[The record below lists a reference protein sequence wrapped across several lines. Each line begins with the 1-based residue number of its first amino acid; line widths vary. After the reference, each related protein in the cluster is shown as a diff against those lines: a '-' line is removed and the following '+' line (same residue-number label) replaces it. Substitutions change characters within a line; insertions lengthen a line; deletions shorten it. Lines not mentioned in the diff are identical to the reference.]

1 MKAMLVVNP
10 SASAVTARN
19 RVMIQNALSADHD
32 LTVHETNRRGHAT
45 RLAQSASLEGYDVVV
60 ALGGDGTVNE
70 VANGLARTETALG
83 VLPGGSTNVFSRTL
97 GFDNEP
103 IAAVHQLLDAL
114 GRQSIRSVGLGNVN
128 GRFFCFHVGV
138 GLDAAV
144 VEQVERRG
152 QLKRWIGHPLFLFAA
167 LDTWAR
173 RYNRTSPPFRVET
186 TPDQSGDTGVDSYF
200 AVVLN
205 TDPYTFLGSRPLSLA
220 PASNLSNGLSVV
232 SLHNL
237 RLVPLVR
244 ALGNAFRSKP
254 LSGLSNVLVNNN
266 LTWIRIRGNRPFE
279 WQVDG
284 DFLGRIE
291 ELEIRWEPKVLR
303 LVTP

>member
-32 LTVHETNRRGHAT
+32 LTVHETSRRGHAT

-103 IAAVHQLLDAL
+103 VAAAHQLLDAL
-114 GRQSIRSVGLGNVN
+114 GRESIRSVGLGNVN

-186 TPDQSGDTGVDSYF
+186 VPDQSGDTGVDSYF

-220 PASNLSNGLSVV
+220 RSSNLSNGLSVV

-237 RLVPLVR
+237 RMVPLLR
-244 ALGNAFRSKP
+244 ALASAFRSKP
-254 LSGLSNVLVNNN
+254 LSGLSNVLVKND
-266 LTWIRIRGNRPFE
+266 LTWLRIRGNRPFE

>member
-254 LSGLSNVLVNNN
+254 LSGLSNVLVKND
-266 LTWIRIRGNRPFE
+266 LTWIRMRGNRPFE